1 MSLHYEPLE
10 EGDKEQFAAI
20 LQASFN
26 PPDGGSLRWIER
38 QGVEVCRVLKR
49 GPTMV
54 AGLMI
59 LDMGQY
65 FGGQSLANGGISAV
79 GVAPEAR
86 GAGVARVLMEQAM
99 KELHQRQIPLSALYA
114 ATQTL
119 YRKSGFE
126 QAGTSATFTMDLRI
140 DPVREREPALRRL
153 PLEVEEVRACYDAWA
168 RPQNGALD
176 RGRCNWNRVLR
187 PRGEETELYGVGDP
201 LEGYVAIQRLPAGR
215 PGHQNLNL
223 TDLVALTPRAI
234 RRLFAFLADHR
245 SLAEQATFAGPPHH
259 PMLTALPEQH
269 LDVNVTHY
277 WMLRLVD
284 VPRALSQRGYSPNLA
299 CELKLAVR
307 DDLLAAN
314 QRSWRLR
321 LEAGKASVEP
331 APSGGIELS
340 VRALAC
346 LYGGHLTPWQ
356 ARLAGLLEA
365 SDEELAQLEGLFGA
379 PSAMADMF

>member
-1 MSLHYEPLE
+1 MSLTYEPLQ

-20 LQASFN
+20 LQSSFN
-26 PPDGGSLRWIER
+26 PPDGGSLSWIER
-38 QGVEVCRVLKR
+38 QGVDVCRVLKR
-49 GPTMV
+49 GSTMV

-65 FGGQSLANGGISAV
+65 FGGRSLANGGISAV

-86 GAGVARVLMEQAM
+86 GAGVARVLMEEAM
-99 KELHQRQIPLSALYA
+99 RELHQRQIPLSALYA

-126 QAGTSATFTMDLRI
+126 QAGTSAEFTMDLRI
-140 DPVREREPALRRL
+140 EPMREREPALRRL
-153 PLEVEEVRACYDAWA
+153 PLDVEAVRSCYEAWA

-187 PRGEETELYGVGDP
+187 PRGQETELYGVGDP
-201 LEGYVAIQRLPAGR
+201 LEGYVAIQRLLSGR
-215 PGHQNLNL
+215 PGHQNLHL

-245 SLAEQATFAGPPHH
+245 SLAGQATFAGPPHH

-269 LDVNVTHY
+269 LEVRLAHY

-284 VPRALSQRGYSPNLA
+284 VPRALAQRGYSPNLT
-299 CELKLAVR
+299 CEVKLNVE
-307 DDLLAAN
+307 DDLLPAN
-314 QRSWRLR
+314 QRSWWLR
-321 LEAGKASVEP
+321 LSQGKASVEP
-331 APSGGIELS
+331 ARGGGIKLP

-365 SDEELAQLEGLFGA
+365 TDAELAQLEGLFGA
-379 PSAMADMF
+379 PSAMSDMF